1 MTALLLTVVAPG
13 FGTIL
18 FAALQSATLRDET
31 RTRVEDAAVEAWL
44 AAMR

>member
-31 RTRVEDAAVEAWL
+31 RTRVEDAAWDRYKANL
-44 AAMR
+44 R